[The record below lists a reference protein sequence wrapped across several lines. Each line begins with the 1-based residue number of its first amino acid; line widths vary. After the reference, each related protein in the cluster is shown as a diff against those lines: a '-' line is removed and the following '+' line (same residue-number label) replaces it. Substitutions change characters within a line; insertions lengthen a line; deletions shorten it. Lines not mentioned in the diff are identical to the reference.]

1 MEPQTPIQ
9 PTSTGVPE
17 TPAAPAAAPAP
28 SGPAFVGNTNIVD
41 RSVQSLYP
49 APTTP
54 VPSTPAP
61 FQPASLPADDQYAQA
76 SSAFNEAIVL
86 ITGLASSTA
95 YLLLLYFVKN
105 IWAIII
111 ISFILAMVAVVFAI
125 LNYRK
130 TKSVSP
136 LTVIGLSAATY
147 TIVTVASFAIA
158 ALLVNSAYS
167 SITGY

>member
-1 MEPQTPIQ
+1 MEPQNPIQ
-9 PTSTGVPE
+9 PAPTEAPATPP
-17 TPAAPAAAPAP
+17 TPAAEPATPEPAY
-28 SGPAFVGNTNIVD
+28 VGNTNIVD

-49 APTTP
+49 APVTP
-54 VPSTPAP
+54 ASTPPAP
-61 FQPASLPADDQYAQA
+61 FQPASLPSDDRYAQA

-86 ITGLASSTA
+86 ISGLASSTV

-105 IWAIII
+105 IWATII
-111 ISFILAMVAVVFAI
+111 ISLILAIVAVVFAI

-130 TKSVSP
+130 SKTVSP

-158 ALLVNSAYS
+158 ALLVNSTYN